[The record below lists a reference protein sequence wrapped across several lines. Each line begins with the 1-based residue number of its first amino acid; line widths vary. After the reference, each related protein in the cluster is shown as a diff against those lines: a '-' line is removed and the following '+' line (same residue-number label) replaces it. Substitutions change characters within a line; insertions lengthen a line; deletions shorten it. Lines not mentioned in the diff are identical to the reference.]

1 MATTRS
7 QEKIASRSGW
17 LRSMIVQAVWH
28 ASSISSR
35 GALTTRATA
44 RCRLR

>member
-7 QEKIASRSGW
+7 QVKIARRSGW
-17 LRSMIVQAVWH
+17 LRSMTVQAVWQ

-35 GALTTRATA
+35 GALTARATA
-44 RCRLR
+44 RWRLR